1 MKAAQRAAI
10 NSRLRSEPVWRLL
23 AADNAPAILALLQ
36 THLLDKERRV
46 ANSILHDRIGRDLEI
61 LRVQGW
67 DLPQTAQAYLTQW
80 LAAGFLERTFQ
91 QAASEEEYELS
102 APAVQAIRFIDSLSE
117 KHTVATETRLAM
129 VIQQLVLLAEQT
141 ESNPETRIQTL
152 LKERQRID
160 AEIDAINAGQL
171 ETLDDERALE
181 RSREIIVLADEL
193 ANDFR
198 QVRDEFQKL
207 NRQFRES
214 VMESEGGRGEVLEAL
229 FAGVDVIADSDAGRT
244 FKAFWRLLTDP
255 EQSAGLEVAL
265 DQVLSRDFA
274 HQLERKE
281 KRFLLQL
288 TRLLLGQGAEVHE
301 VLQNF
306 ARGLKQFV
314 QSREY
319 QEQRRLSQLLKSA
332 SRAALTIKDQI
343 KANES
348 IGHTLYLTSSKIDSL
363 SRQILHDPSQDMIDD
378 GIPLAEAAE
387 ISLEAVGELVAQSE
401 IDFRRLRGH
410 IIHLLEDRGQI
421 SVAEVMEYYPA
432 EQGLGSVVGYL
443 AIGARQG
450 VRAESAGADSTE
462 MVGWEGAD
470 GTLRSARIPRIYFV
484 KESFGTGYDGIF

>member
-1 MKAAQRAAI
+1 MKAAQRVAI
-10 NSRLRSEPVWRLL
+10 NSRLRKESVWRLL

-46 ANSILHDRIGRDLEI
+46 ASSILHDRIGRDLDI
-61 LRVQGW
+61 LRTRGC
-67 DLPQTAQAYLTQW
+67 DLPQTAQVYLTQW

-91 QAASEEEYELS
+91 QTASEEEYELS
-102 APAVQAIRFIDSLSE
+102 AAAVQAIRFIDGLTE

-152 LKERQRID
+152 MKERQRID
-160 AEIDAINAGQL
+160 AQIDAINAGKL

-181 RSREIIVLADEL
+181 RSREIIALADEL
-193 ANDFR
+193 ASDFR

-207 NRQFRES
+207 NRQLRES
-214 VMESEGGRGEVLEAL
+214 IMESDGGRGEVLEAL

-255 EQSAGLEVAL
+255 EQSAGLDVAL
-265 DQVLSRDFA
+265 EKVLSRDFA
-274 HQLERKE
+274 HQLERQE

-288 TRLLLGQGAEVHE
+288 TRLLLEQGAEVHE

-314 QSREY
+314 QSRDY
-319 QEQRRLSQLLKSA
+319 QQQRRLSRLIKTAQ
-332 SRAALTIKDQI
+332 RAALAAKDQI
-343 KANES
+343 RVNEN

-363 SRQILHDPSQDMIDD
+363 SRQVLHDPSLDMIE
-378 GIPLAEAAE
+378 GGVPLAETAE
-387 ISLEAVGELVAQSE
+387 ISLEAVSELVAQSE
-401 IDFRRLRGH
+401 IDFRRLQGH
-410 IIHLLEDRGQI
+410 ITQLLEKRSQI
-421 SVAEVMEYYPA
+421 SVAEVMEHYPA

-443 AIGARQG
+443 AIGVRHG
-450 VRAESAGADSTE
+450 VRADSSGASTE
-462 MVGWEGAD
+462 TVNWEGAD
-470 GTLRSARIPRIYFV
+470 GTPRSARIPRIYFI
-484 KESFGTGYDGIF
+484 KESFNTSHDGL